1 LIAQEVEEV
10 YPDLVET
17 NDEGMKSVKYGN
29 IVAILIEG
37 VKELYNKV
45 IGNSDRIEILEKEND
60 ELKERLE
67 ILERKIDILIK

>member
-17 NDEGMKSVKYGN
+17 GANGKKAVKYGN

-45 IGNSDRIEILEKEND
+45 MGNSDRIVILEKENV

-67 ILERKIDILIK
+67 ILESKIDMLIK